1 MVNTIQESL
10 DYFARMTEE
19 LNELAAF
26 DQYEMYRRLIDLGK
40 EITAIPE
47 SDKVEENFVQ
57 GCVSQVYIGAYQ
69 DKGKIH
75 FKGSS
80 ESQVVRGYVTIL
92 INALSGLSPQDILDK
107 TEGPVAQFA
116 EDTDLKATL
125 TPSRTNAFGN
135 IYKLMR
141 SKTQDYLTT
150 G

>member
-1 MVNTIQESL
+1 
-10 DYFARMTEE
+10 MTEE

-57 GCVSQVYIGAYQ
+57 GCVSQVYIGAYYQ

-80 ESQVVRGYVTIL
+80 ESQVVEVT
-92 INALSGLSPQDILDK
+92 SP
-107 TEGPVAQFA
+107 
-116 EDTDLKATL
+116 
-125 TPSRTNAFGN
+125 S
-135 IYKLMR
+135 
-141 SKTQDYLTT
+141 
-150 G
+150 